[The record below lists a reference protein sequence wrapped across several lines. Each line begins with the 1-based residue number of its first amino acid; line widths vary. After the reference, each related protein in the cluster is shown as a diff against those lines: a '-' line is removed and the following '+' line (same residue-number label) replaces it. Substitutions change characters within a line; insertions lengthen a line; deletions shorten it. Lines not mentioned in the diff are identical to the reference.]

1 MKLNHVNLTVT
12 DVSEARKFLEK
23 YFGLQGSINPYS
35 GESIEGSG
43 DRGGFAVLFDEGQ
56 GGRHQVSTHLPYR
69 LHATERREGERDQ
82 STPQGRWVRR
92 EAASK
97 IACLDVLCTRPGWVH
112 GRGPLLTHT
121 LSDGGIPGSPS
132 RADKRLNQAP
142 DCVKALFSD
151 LLML

>member
-12 DVSEARKFLEK
+12 DVSETRRFLEK

-43 DRGGFAVLFDEGQ
+43 DRGGFAVLFDDAGLVLTLMK
-56 GGRHQVSTHLPYR
+56 GKAGDIKYPRHLPYR
-69 LHATERREGERDQ
+69 LHAGERREGERDQ

-97 IACLDVLCTRPGWVH
+97 IACLDVLCTRPGRVH

-121 LSDGGIPGSPS
+121 LSDGGT
-132 RADKRLNQAP
+132 REALRFDQARGRTRRQT
-142 DCVKALFSD
+142 V
-151 LLML
+151 